1 MKSSQ
6 VLILLTLAFSFS
18 LFADSTDPTKEER
31 VVLESCTSLNNTPK
45 DLAAAP
51 CVYYIQ
57 GFLAGSLTT
66 ESNYILHE
74 TSGAFL
80 DRAYRTRVGNQT
92 SEEQPTQLCLPKDKN
107 IEQLTEQLI
116 GHLSPPIE
124 SIKLLH
130 TQIFDALAVELSCS

>member
-6 VLILLTLAFSFS
+6 LLILLTLAFSFS
-18 LFADSTDPTKEER
+18 LFANSTDPTKEER
-31 VVLESCTSLNNTPK
+31 VVLESCTSLINVPK
-45 DLAAAP
+45 DLTAAP

-66 ESNYILHE
+66 ESNYILRE
-74 TSGAFL
+74 TSGEFF

-92 SEEQPTQLCLPKDKN
+92 SEKQPTQLCLPNGKN

-116 GHLSPPIE
+116 GHFSPPIE